1 MIKLLAS
8 IALAIILG
16 SVAQAAQ
23 VGDTVE
29 SKIGIADRI
38 DIPRNVAFE
47 VTHIDLEDGV
57 WDVSGAIQLFE
68 GFINQAAIAAGS
80 LEIDRTTFNVDGTQ
94 VFMSVL
100 AGQPFI
106 GLALSSRAIDVNG
119 SATIYLLAYNQSA
132 QMTLRPQ
139 AWGFV
144 SARKIRNNH

>member
-1 MIKLLAS
+1 MKTFIALLSLFTLAS
-8 IALAIILG
+8 LTF
-16 SVAQAAQ
+16 AAQ
-23 VGDTVE
+23 IGDTVE
-29 SKIGIADRI
+29 SKIGIAQRI
-38 DIPRNVAFE
+38 DIPRNVPFE

-80 LEIDRTTFNVDGTQ
+80 LEIDRTTFDVDGTQ

-100 AGQPFI
+100 PGQPFV

-132 QMTLRPQ
+132 QVTLTPQ
-139 AWGFV
+139 AWGFI

>member
-8 IALAIILG
+8 IALAITLG
-16 SVAQAAQ
+16 MVARAAQ
-23 VGDTVE
+23 IGDTVE
-29 SKIGIADRI
+29 SKIGIAERI
-38 DIPRNVAFE
+38 DIPRNAIVE

-57 WDVSGAIQLFE
+57 WEVSGAIQMFE

-80 LEIDRTTFNVDGTQ
+80 LEQDRTTFNVDGTQ
-94 VFMSVL
+94 VFLSVL
-100 AGQPFI
+100 PGQPFI

-119 SATIYLLAYNQSA
+119 SATIFLLAYNQSA
-132 QMTLRPQ
+132 QVTLTPQ

>member
-8 IALAIILG
+8 IVLVITLG
-16 SVAQAAQ
+16 SAAWAAQ
-23 VGDTVE
+23 IGDTVE

-47 VTHIDLEDGV
+47 VTHIDLDDGV

-80 LEIDRTTFNVDGTQ
+80 LEQDRTTFNVDGTQ

-100 AGQPFI
+100 AGQPFV

-132 QMTLRPQ
+132 QVTLRPQ